1 MGHVNRLEHEE
12 VVRLDSGVILRL
24 QAELGPLGAENVV
37 CRAIEEIALRL
48 EALGEPHRTGRW
60 AELARRARS
69 LVAIADQVGMTTLA
83 RVCRDVALC
92 AERGDAAGLGATLQ
106 RLDRIAHRSL
116 SAVWD
121 MQDFG
126 A

>member
-1 MGHVNRLEHEE
+1 VNSLEHEE
-12 VVRLDSGVILRL
+12 VVRLDDAVLYRL
-24 QAELGPLGAENVV
+24 QADLGPLGAENVV
-37 CRAIEEIALRL
+37 CRAIEEIATRL
-48 EALGEPHRTGRW
+48 EALAEPHRSGRW
-60 AELARRARS
+60 AELARRARG
-69 LVAIADQVGMTTLA
+69 LVAIAEQIGMTTLA
-83 RVCRDVALC
+83 RVAGDVAQC
-92 AERGDAAGLGATLQ
+92 AERGDAAALGAVLQ